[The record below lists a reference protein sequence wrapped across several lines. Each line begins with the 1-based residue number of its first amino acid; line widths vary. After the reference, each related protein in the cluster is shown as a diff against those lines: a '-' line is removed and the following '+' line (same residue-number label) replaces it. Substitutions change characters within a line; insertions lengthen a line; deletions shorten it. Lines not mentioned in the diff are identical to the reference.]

1 MRPAFWTEFRD
12 TYIAR
17 DDIRF
22 IKSVGFN
29 TVRIPLHYR
38 LFMTDQGEIEGEG
51 WALLDRVLGWVREAG
66 LFAIVDLHA
75 APGGQTG
82 INHDD
87 GPGYP
92 LMFYVPRD
100 RELTIKLWRAIARRY
115 SGDPAILGYD
125 ILNEPIAPYHDTA
138 TLNMRLEPFYRQV
151 TQAIREVD
159 PGRVVILAGGQWS
172 SSFDMLGPPFANN
185 LAYTYHLFWASTKRD
200 SIQRHLNFAN
210 RYDVPLFLGET
221 GELTDEWN
229 ERFRKLQEEHGIGW
243 AFWTYKNLD
252 TPSTVVSIPLPAGWA
267 EIVAFADGTRRDKPA
282 AAVID
287 RAIAQ
292 YLDGIRFRNGVIRWS
307 YLASLGLKARRN
319 RSRDGSG
326 ASIRHGWNA
335 AECTLVSI
343 SAITSPTVCSFSASR
358 SDISMPNSSSSDMMV
373 STTSR
378 LVAARSSMKL
388 AAWVTLLAGMWSL
401 ATTTLLTRSEISL
414 MLSTPLF
421 PRSVGKYHL
430 GRHRYQSADD
440 GLGGPDVLRPTRQ
453 LEYEEAT
460 DCSKRHSVAPG
471 CAVLDSLNGR

>member
-1 MRPAFWTEFRD
+1 MTHLTLPALCAGPLPLPLLRGRRGHLITLLLLLLGLAAPAAAEPLVRIDGKTFIAPDGRPLSIKAINLGNWLAPEGYMFKFEVAKSPRQIFGAFDRLLGPERAARFWTEFRD
-12 TYIAR
+12 TYVVR

-22 IKSVGFN
+22 IRSVGFN
-29 TVRIPLHYR
+29 TVRIPLHYN
-38 LFMTDQGEIEGEG
+38 LFMTDQGEMSGEG

-100 RELTIKLWRAIARRY
+100 RELTVKLWRALAQRY

-159 PGRVVILAGGQWS
+159 PGRIVILAGGQWS
-172 SSFDMLGPPFANN
+172 SSFDMLGPPFADN
-185 LAYTYHLFWASTKRD
+185 LAYTYHLFWASTERD
-200 SIQRHLNFAN
+200 SVQRHLNFAN

-229 ERFRKLQEEHGIGW
+229 ERFRKLQEAHGIGW

-292 YLDGIRFRNGVIRWS
+292 YLDGIKFRNGVIRWS
-307 YLASLGLKARRN
+307 YLASLGLKA
-319 RSRDGSG
+319 
-326 ASIRHGWNA
+326 
-335 AECTLVSI
+335 
-343 SAITSPTVCSFSASR
+343 
-358 SDISMPNSSSSDMMV
+358 
-373 STTSR
+373 
-378 LVAARSSMKL
+378 
-388 AAWVTLLAGMWSL
+388 
-401 ATTTLLTRSEISL
+401 
-414 MLSTPLF
+414 
-421 PRSVGKYHL
+421 
-430 GRHRYQSADD
+430 
-440 GLGGPDVLRPTRQ
+440 
-453 LEYEEAT
+453 
-460 DCSKRHSVAPG
+460 AP
-471 CAVLDSLNGR
+471 

>member
-1 MRPAFWTEFRD
+1 MFKFEVAKSPRQIFGAFDRLLGTERAASFWTQFRD

-17 DDIRF
+17 ADIRF

-29 TVRIPLHYR
+29 TVRIPLHYH
-38 LFMTDQGEIEGEG
+38 LFMTDQGEITGEG

-100 RELTIKLWRAIARRY
+100 RALTVKLWRAIAQRY

-138 TLNMRLEPFYRQV
+138 VLNMRLEPFYREV

-159 PGRVVILAGGQWS
+159 PGRIVILAGGQWS
-172 SSFDMLGPPFANN
+172 SSFDMLGPPFAEN
-185 LAYTYHLFWASTKRD
+185 LAYTYHLFWASTERD

-229 ERFRKLQEEHGIGW
+229 ERFRKLQEAHNIGW

-252 TPSTVVSIPLPAGWA
+252 TPSTVVSIPLPDGWS
-267 EIVAFADGTRRDKPA
+267 EIVAFADGRRKDKPA

-307 YLASLGLKARRN
+307 YLASLGLK
-319 RSRDGSG
+319 G
-326 ASIRHGWNA
+326 A
-335 AECTLVSI
+335 
-343 SAITSPTVCSFSASR
+343 P
-358 SDISMPNSSSSDMMV
+358 
-373 STTSR
+373 
-378 LVAARSSMKL
+378 
-388 AAWVTLLAGMWSL
+388 
-401 ATTTLLTRSEISL
+401 
-414 MLSTPLF
+414 
-421 PRSVGKYHL
+421 
-430 GRHRYQSADD
+430 
-440 GLGGPDVLRPTRQ
+440 
-453 LEYEEAT
+453 
-460 DCSKRHSVAPG
+460 
-471 CAVLDSLNGR
+471 